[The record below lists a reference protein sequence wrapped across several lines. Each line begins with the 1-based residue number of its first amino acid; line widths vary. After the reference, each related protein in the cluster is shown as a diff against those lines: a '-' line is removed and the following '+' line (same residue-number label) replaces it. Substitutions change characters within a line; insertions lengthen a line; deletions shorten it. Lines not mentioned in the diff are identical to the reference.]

1 MNIKI
6 GDKIYR
12 WTLIRS
18 VSKGYQLRIGIY
30 EVTDIEVKEC
40 TNKKSFTYFK
50 VKGLNGVRDTRI
62 SSLKMEKV
70 TNKNTVFTTNS
81 EASYAQKLFIETER
95 HQLELERARLEEKE
109 KKFKEFARE

>member
-1 MNIKI
+1 
-6 GDKIYR
+6 
-12 WTLIRS
+12 
-18 VSKGYQLRIGIY
+18 
-30 EVTDIEVKEC
+30 
-40 TNKKSFTYFK
+40 
-50 VKGLNGVRDTRI
+50 
-62 SSLKMEKV
+62 MEKV